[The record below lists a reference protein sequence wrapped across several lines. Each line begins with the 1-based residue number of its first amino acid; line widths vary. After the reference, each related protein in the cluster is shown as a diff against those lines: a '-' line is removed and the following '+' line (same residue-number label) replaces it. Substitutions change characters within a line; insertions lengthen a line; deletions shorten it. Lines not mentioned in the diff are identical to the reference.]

1 MPKRGTTRVVAI
13 VHPLGYVGI
22 NPTIQSMIS
31 LLAERGHEVH
41 LICLERYGDEG
52 RGFTSHEL
60 RAEFPWFATHGR
72 RLSRLWMLIF
82 AWRTVRRTRA
92 GVVVAVDPPG
102 ALAATLT
109 ILFTHA
115 LHVYLSLHLESLADL
130 VGRRQYGAS
139 AKRLLER
146 RLLRR
151 MDAVITQDDY
161 RRRQLQEENGLDSE
175 HAPCFIL
182 PNSHRGRAQRR
193 ESTFYQEKLNLPI
206 DEPLVLVA
214 GAIQAPFS
222 HTEFLAEC
230 AARQDPPCYTL
241 VMQLR
246 EPLSGSALRSLSEL
260 CHSRAVLSPGPVPM
274 EELANAF
281 ASATV
286 GAAIYTNAF
295 HWNQTFVGGASG
307 KMMSY
312 LQAGVP
318 VIMQDSPGVT
328 EIIREFDCG
337 EVLSELDCDEFNT
350 LVRKICSDHYR
361 YSENAVRCY
370 NERYEFDEAF
380 SEVYRFMIRPTGY
393 YR

>member
-1 MPKRGTTRVVAI
+1 MPERGPHSVVAI
-13 VHPLGYVGI
+13 VHPLGYVGV

-31 LLAERGHEVH
+31 VLAERGHEVH
-41 LICLERYGDEG
+41 LISLARYRDEG

-60 RAEFPWFATHGR
+60 RVEFPWFATRGR

-92 GVVVAVDPPG
+92 GVVVAVDPLG
-102 ALAATLT
+102 AVAASLT
-109 ILFTHA
+109 ILFTRA
-115 LHVYLSLHLESLADL
+115 LHMYLSLHLESLADL
-130 VGRRQYGAS
+130 IRRRQYGAGVE
-139 AKRLLER
+139 RLLER
-146 RLLRR
+146 RLIRR

-161 RRRQLQEENGLDSE
+161 RRRQLQEENGLDGE
-175 HAPCFIL
+175 GVPCFIL
-182 PNSHRGRAQRR
+182 PNSHRGSARRR
-193 ESTFYQEKLNLPI
+193 ESTFYQEKLDLPI

-222 HTEFLAEC
+222 HTEFLSEC
-230 AARQDPPCYTL
+230 AACQDPPCYTL
-241 VMQLR
+241 VMQSR
-246 EPLSGSALRSLSEL
+246 ETLSGSTLRTLSKL
-260 CHSRAVLSPGPVPM
+260 SHDRAVLSPDPVPM

-295 HWNQTFVGGASG
+295 YWNQNFVGGASG

-318 VIMQDSPGVT
+318 VIMQDSPGITDV
-328 EIIREFDCG
+328 IRDFECG

-350 LVRKICSDHYR
+350 LVRKICSDHRR

-380 SEVYRFMIRPTGY
+380 SEVYRFMIRP
-393 YR
+393 